1 MPKKIVAAKS
11 ILKRNS
17 SLLKTQFFI
26 VLTYCADPFYIGYR
40 KVISIFDLSL
50 RDFLHRVKSIQRR
63 SFFWSV
69 ISCIQTEYGDLLH
82 KFLNQSEYRKIW
94 IRKDSV
100 FGHFSR
106 SATSNFLHSWEFAW
120 KIFSCFPSFFLGV
133 ILYTLLHGRQP
144 FNIDS
149 KSIVNDIVAGKYE
162 VTLHIYT
169 EKKWSFPLRISS
181 VNVTKSAVSCGFG
194 HIHWSNP

>member
-50 RDFLHRVKSIQRR
+50 RDFLHRVKSIQIR

-100 FGHFSR
+100 FGHFAQCYFQFSTFMRICLKNIFLFSFIFFR
-106 SATSNFLHSWEFAW
+106 SYPLYVASWSSTFQ
-120 KIFSCFPSFFLGV
+120 
-133 ILYTLLHGRQP
+133 YRQ
-144 FNIDS
+144 
-149 KSIVNDIVAGKYE
+149 
-162 VTLHIYT
+162 
-169 EKKWSFPLRISS
+169 
-181 VNVTKSAVSCGFG
+181 
-194 HIHWSNP
+194 